1 MFDEEMLKEIYECV
15 VQLYTTSA
23 DDDVQM
29 YDTPDDDVQ
38 MYDTPDD
45 ITNVVQVYDKPEE
58 RQIDLNT

>member
-29 YDTPDDDVQ
+29 YDTPDD
-38 MYDTPDD
+38 TA
-45 ITNVVQVYDKPEE
+45 NVVQVYDKPEE